1 MLQSDAMCRFFV
13 KSCDYC
19 AMCCSVMPCADFF
32 VKYRFVVGSLLNT
45 TRLQDDVGVFYCSVF
60 TFIAKYKFC
69 LGSVYFAAKMA
80 AAKGLVERK

>member
-1 MLQSDAMCRFFV
+1 MLWRDLEILN
-13 KSCDYC
+13 K
-19 AMCCSVMPCADFF
+19 
-32 VKYRFVVGSLLNT
+32 LLIPDLYYGDNSYI
-45 TRLQDDVGVFYCSVF
+45 LVIYCSLILLGYRMMWVFFTVF